1 MISLKKNDKIIII
14 VAVVILVIAGVGVA
28 MYQSPKAPKDYSS
41 LRTSE
46 KNYNV
51 TWSLRNGTLS
61 TLSDFAGKKTPYEG
75 TVTIPEGNVN
85 SITFNLTWTDDHMTI
100 LKRMGLDSLTLDV
113 SMPDGMNSFSE
124 TKTSAPKTGF
134 GIINYT
140 VYKDIIPPEGPIKA
154 ENEQDAQTKLQASPY
169 YDDSWTDKDIKIN
182 VSVHI
187 GELRILKKMRD
198 KGNDF
203 ELKISYQYYDG
214 ALKLDTTKNTGG
226 NSDMPPDDVWTDEEI
241 TQPPYISM
249 IINTGCGRY
258 V

>member
-28 MYQSPKAPKDYSS
+28 MYQSPEAPKDYSS
-41 LRTSE
+41 LITSE
-46 KNYNV
+46 KNYDV
-51 TWSLRNGTLS
+51 TWTLQNGTLS
-61 TLSDFAGKKTPYEG
+61 TLSDFAGKKAPFEG

-85 SITFNLTWTDDHMTI
+85 SVTFNLSWTDDRMTF
-100 LKRMGLDSLTLDV
+100 LKRMGLDSLTLEV

-124 TKTSAPKTGF
+124 TKTSAPKTGLGSISHTIF
-134 GIINYT
+134 NEISH
-140 VYKDIIPPEGPIKA
+140 PEGPIKA
-154 ENEQDAQTKLQASPY
+154 ENAQDAQTKLQASPY

-187 GELRILKKMRD
+187 GEIRILKKMRD

-203 ELKISYQYYDG
+203 ELKISYQYFNG
-214 ALKLDTTKNTGG
+214 VLKEDTTKNTGE
-226 NSDMPPDDVWTDEEI
+226 NPDMPPDDVWSKEAK
-241 TQPPYISM
+241 PPYISM
-249 IINTGCGRY
+249 IISTGCGRY